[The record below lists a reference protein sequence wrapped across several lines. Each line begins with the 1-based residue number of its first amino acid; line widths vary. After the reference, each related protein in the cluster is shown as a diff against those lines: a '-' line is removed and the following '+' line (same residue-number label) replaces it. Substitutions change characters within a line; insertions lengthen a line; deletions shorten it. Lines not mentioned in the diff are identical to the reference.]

1 MPMPGDFPSASRW
14 GYLIT
19 DDKKAKPLLKN
30 LYKAIVNH
38 IVSLEFC
45 FSHRARLG
53 HLAAE

>member
-1 MPMPGDFPSASRW
+1 MPMAGDFPGASLW

-38 IVSLEFC
+38 IVSLEPC
-45 FSHRARLG
+45 ASPIPLTRYVRV
-53 HLAAE
+53 